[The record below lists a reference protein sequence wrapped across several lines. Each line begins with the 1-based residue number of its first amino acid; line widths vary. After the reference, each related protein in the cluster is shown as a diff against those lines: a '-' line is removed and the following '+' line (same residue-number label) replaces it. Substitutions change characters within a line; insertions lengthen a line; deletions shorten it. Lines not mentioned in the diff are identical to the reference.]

1 VQAQFSTYLK
11 NWAVL
16 NKAVMTLTE
25 AELKKLL
32 EQEQSERARL
42 RVMLRIY
49 NRYSKMRSIREKT
62 DMAIGAKG

>member
-1 VQAQFSTYLK
+1 MQAQFATYLK

-25 AELKKLL
+25 EQLKELL
-32 EQEQSERARL
+32 EQEQSDRARL

-62 DMAIGAKG
+62 SMAVGAKG

>member
-1 VQAQFSTYLK
+1 MQAQFSTYLK

>member
-1 VQAQFSTYLK
+1 MQAQFSTYLK

-25 AELKKLL
+25 AELKELL